1 MNNLEVKEKF
11 VEAVFA
17 NDKETVA
24 SFIHPDFVL
33 RQARGLEY
41 AGTYYGA
48 KGFFEF
54 MEKYEPAYEPES
66 LENTGTFTSDDPDI
80 LVLEFKSSGIRR
92 STGNRYDTTV
102 LEVWTFRDGKVLGIA
117 PHWFEQPQ

>member
-17 NDKETVA
+17 NDKEAVA

-33 RQARGLEY
+33 RQAKRLEY
-41 AGTYYGA
+41 TGTYYGA

-54 MEKYEPAYEPES
+54 MEKYEPAYSGGGRKIRWACLSFNSTRTRRLRWS
-66 LENTGTFTSDDPDI
+66 LLRGMC
-80 LVLEFKSSGIRR
+80 
-92 STGNRYDTTV
+92 
-102 LEVWTFRDGKVLGIA
+102 
-117 PHWFEQPQ
+117 